1 MWLAQNELTPE
12 RRRLYWWLVQSNGT
26 TPAQF
31 ETGGRPQWSLNG
43 SAFTPA
49 TNVLSAVSA
58 TFGRY
63 YQDLTASETSQA
75 GVMMF
80 RYSSGTCFEQGPE
93 GGPVQ
98 ILPNSPYNPQYLS
111 QQSRFQSGSTS
122 TGALGSG
129 ETTADGFYSGA
140 GILVEYGNGERQ
152 FNVISTYTGS
162 SRIATF
168 FNPMQRGLSSTI
180 SYWLI
185 PGTTG
190 TVPSTATVAQQ
201 VWEFSGRTVDY
212 VSVVSIALSALTV
225 ESVIQLESFGAQLE
239 EDVPR
244 SILSFDVGNGRI
256 VQEYLW
262 PLRNKVVSDRTS
274 SIITVY
280 KPDDVTSS
288 WTASTTTA
296 SIAISGFDPN

>member
-1 MWLAQNELTPE
+1 MWISQNELTAE

-26 TPAQF
+26 TPAQY

-43 SAFTPA
+43 SAFTNA
-49 TNVLSAVSA
+49 TNVLSSVSSQ
-58 TFGRY
+58 FGRY

-111 QQSRFQSGSTS
+111 QQSRFVSGSTTS
-122 TGALGSG
+122 GALGSG
-129 ETTADGFYSGA
+129 ETTADGYYAGA

-162 SRIATF
+162 GQIATF
-168 FNPMQRGLSSTI
+168 ANPMQRGLSSTI
-180 SYWLI
+180 TYWLI

-201 VWEFSGRTVDY
+201 VWEYTSGRTVD
-212 VSVVSIALSALTV
+212 SVLTV
-225 ESVIQLESFGAQLE
+225 LGMTPSAQTSLI
-239 EDVPR
+239 R
-244 SILSFDVGNGRI
+244 SLLSFAVGNGRI
-256 VQEYLW
+256 IQQYLW
-262 PLRNKVVSDRTS
+262 PLRNKVAADPLN
-274 SIITVY
+274 SIVTVY
-280 KPDDVTSS
+280 EPDDTTSS
-288 WTASTTTA
+288 WTASTTSA
-296 SIAISGFDPN
+296 SVAIAGFDPS